1 MKKLR
6 KVKVKIYAN
15 KIIEVRIDPALNK
28 YNNITLF
35 PEKLAKAKE
44 DIKNSNLLE
53 VIEQFEKERK
63 S

>member
-1 MKKLR
+1 MEKSP
-6 KVKVKIYAN
+6 KIDED
-15 KIIEVRIDPALNK
+15 KISVRRDPALNK
-28 YNNITLF
+28 YNNIVLF

-53 VIEQFEKERK
+53 VIEKLEKERK